1 MCFRR
6 ADEADAAETVAVVLD
21 RLQWLQGRG
30 LDQWSTRDQAAVVLG
45 SIAERSTWVLEDDGR
60 IVGTLAIYPEPP
72 AGLWTDAELSRPAV
86 YIAKLA
92 SVHGQ
97 SGVGRL
103 LIDCAA
109 AVARD
114 RGIDLLRW
122 DAWSTNPDLHRYYR
136 SIPGVRMLRVV
147 PGQLS
152 GALFELEVEDA
163 RDLPLD
169 LRVVTAG

>member
-1 MCFRR
+1 MRFRR
-6 ADEADAAETVAVVLD
+6 AVEADAAETVTVVLD
-21 RLQWLQGRG
+21 RLRWLQGRG
-30 LDQWSTRDQAAVVLG
+30 LDQWSTRDQAAVVRG
-45 SIAERSTWVLEDDGR
+45 SIADGSTWVFQGDDGR

-72 AGLWTDAELSRPAV
+72 AGLWNDAELATPAV

-92 SVHGQ
+92 TVHGQ

-114 RGIDLLRW
+114 RGIDVLRW

-136 SIPGVRMLRVV
+136 SIPG
-147 PGQLS
+147 S
-152 GALFELEVEDA
+152 GCCALFLNNSPA
-163 RDLPLD
+163 RSSSSRSLMPANCQ
-169 LRVVTAG
+169 RVSA